1 LKTPIADIANT
12 DYQKIFKTYYVVGPI
27 RESSIGLEATTYK
40 PTYNNTFMLVA
51 QMHIGL
57 TLLTVITLCLKALQ
71 LHVEHIVVHAVTR
84 VRL

>member
-1 LKTPIADIANT
+1 
-12 DYQKIFKTYYVVGPI
+12 
-27 RESSIGLEATTYK
+27 LEATTYK

-57 TLLTVITLCLKALQ
+57 MLLTVITLCLRALQ
-71 LHVEHIVVHAVTR
+71 LYAEYIVVHAVTR

>member
-1 LKTPIADIANT
+1 
-12 DYQKIFKTYYVVGPI
+12 
-27 RESSIGLEATTYK
+27 LEATTYK

-57 TLLTVITLCLKALQ
+57 TLLTVITLCLRALQ